1 MNYKNNH
8 GVRGGLWLASGL
20 AAFFLLALSV
30 TASAQGKQS
39 KLDAELPKDKT
50 LEPHPALMEP
60 LAAYELLLD
69 VENLGNNHFVA
80 VGGRG
85 NILTSD
91 DGLHWQQQ
99 KVPVR
104 SVLTAVDFID
114 DKQGWAVGHD
124 ATILATKDGGKT
136 WKIQLFKPKLETPFL
151 DVLFVDANKG
161 FAIGAYD
168 LFYRTSDGGKTW
180 VENEDPLSQGQW
192 HLNSIAQLGDGT
204 LVIAGET
211 GLMSRSVDGGKTWNL
226 IKGPYSGTY
235 FGIKALGEHGALVY
249 GLRGHAFVTNDV
261 SKVPNIPNDT
271 DLSYQFKKPP
281 TMTDSG
287 GSGGSSSG
295 GDDSGASSGGSAA
308 DGQSGKAAAK
318 TAEEVAA
325 EKAAAERKIAEAEA
339 AKSAWQL
346 VENAPSVLSLFGA
359 TTTKAGGYVI
369 VGINGVIWASDNHG
383 PKVRM
388 LPNTKDGGLSA
399 VSETADGNL
408 VLVGE
413 SGAYLYKRNQ

>member
-1 MNYKNNH
+1 MFAC
-8 GVRGGLWLASGL
+8 GLTALL
-20 AAFFLLALSV
+20 LLAISASV
-30 TASAQGKQS
+30 PAQAKQS
-39 KLDAELPKDKT
+39 KIDKELPKDKT

-60 LAAYELLLD
+60 LAAHELLLD
-69 VENLGNNHFVA
+69 VEHRGDNGFVA
-80 VGGRG
+80 VGARG
-85 NILTSD
+85 DILTSE

-104 SVLTAVDFID
+104 AMLTAVDFID
-114 DKQGWAVGHD
+114 AKQGWAVGHD
-124 ATILATKDGGKT
+124 ATILATTDGGKS
-136 WKIQLFKPKLETPFL
+136 WKIQKFDPKLETPFL
-151 DVLFVDANKG
+151 DVLFLDAKKG

-168 LFYRTSDGGKTW
+168 LFYRTTDGGKTW
-180 VENEDPLSQGQW
+180 VENEEPLSQGEW

-211 GLMSRSVDGGKTWNL
+211 GLMSRSIDGGETWNL

-235 FGIKALGEHGALVY
+235 FGIKPLGKKGALVY

-261 SKVPNIPNDT
+261 SEVPNIPNDT
-271 DLSYQFKKPP
+271 DLGYQFKKPP
-281 TMTDSG
+281 TMTDNGGGG
-287 GSGGSSSG
+287 GSDG
-295 GDDSGASSGGSAA
+295 SGAAA
-308 DGQSGKAAAK
+308 PEK
-318 TAEEVAA
+318 TAEEIAA
-325 EKAAAERKIAEAEA
+325 EKAAEERKIAKAAA

-346 VENAPSVLSLFGA
+346 VDNDPSVLSLFGA

-369 VGINGVIWASDNHG
+369 VGINGVIWASDDHG
-383 PKVRM
+383 ANVRL
-388 LPNTKDGGLSA
+388 LPNTKDGGLAA